1 MIILNSNALFTVS
14 DSVFSKKRECGGEK
28 GQIMSQINE
37 ALEGLIQAIWEGEE
51 YKRYQE
57 IRAKVHEQPE
67 LEQRIHAFRKKNYEV
82 QNRANERAL
91 YDQVD
96 GLEREGIEFRKDPLV
111 NEYLNA
117 ELGICRLFQRINWE
131 LVQNMDFDLGF
142 VID

>member
-82 QNRANERAL
+82 QNRANERA
-91 YDQVD
+91 
-96 GLEREGIEFRKDPLV
+96 R
-111 NEYLNA
+111 
-117 ELGICRLFQRINWE
+117 ICSLSQRINWE

>member
-1 MIILNSNALFTVS
+1 
-14 DSVFSKKRECGGEK
+14 
-28 GQIMSQINE
+28 MSQIDE

-51 YKRYQE
+51 YQRYQK

-67 LEQRIHAFRKKNYEV
+67 LEERIHAFRRKNYEV
-82 QNRANERAL
+82 QNRTEGRAL

-117 ELGICRLFQRINWE
+117 EIGICRLFQRINWE
-131 LVQNMDFDLGF
+131 LVKSIDFDLGF
-142 VID
+142 SID